1 MDKDSKKQILF
12 DLLSSIF
19 PSYIVHGKEP
29 FCDQLTYTPTE
40 VHVLT
45 ASCHLHKTVNLY
57 FESVVYS
64 RLGYVR
70 FFVV

>member
-1 MDKDSKKQILF
+1 MDKDSKKFLF

-19 PSYIVHGKEP
+19 PSYIVHGKVP

-45 ASCHLHKTVNLY
+45 ASCHLRKTVNLC
-57 FESVVYS
+57 FESVVCS

-70 FFVV
+70 CFFV